1 MKKLLATIISAVL
14 MACILVGCGNCAS
27 EEIKPPAYDVALN
40 QIQTAVDNSKLET
53 YVVPTKITINKN
65 YYEVANGEDTFKS
78 LESYQQNN
86 EDCYIYV
93 GITNLSADIYTYSYT
108 FITEYEGA
116 HAIIVAVEQKA
127 FFSSIS
133 LNKQYNVI
141 RQGTLEE
148 LKEIWKQE
156 YADTV
161 VSKETA
167 VLENVLNNVKTNRN
181 ALVEFSAKDNFSAK
195 IDKANSTEIYKMS
208 GYKVTEITT
217 LNTDST
223 TGKITKEVTSYD
235 WEQSTVDIPTID
247 STWELYTGE

>member
-1 MKKLLATIISAVL
+1 MKKH
-14 MACILVGCGNCAS
+14 
-27 EEIKPPAYDVALN
+27 
-40 QIQTAVDNSKLET
+40 SKDAFT
-53 YVVPTKITINKN
+53 T
-65 YYEVANGEDTFKS
+65 
-78 LESYQQNN
+78 
-86 EDCYIYV
+86 
-93 GITNLSADIYTYSYT
+93 
-108 FITEYEGA
+108 
-116 HAIIVAVEQKA
+116 EQKA